1 MVSSRQIHPGIG
13 IKIQSAYNSVMC
25 MHNDDN
31 LILHN
36 LHFMTAHFSFI
47 TAHLCSDNSIILGT
61 GSECH

>member
-36 LHFMTAHFSFI
+36 LHFITAHFSFI
-47 TAHLCSDNSIILGT
+47 TAHLCSDDWF
-61 GSECH
+61 